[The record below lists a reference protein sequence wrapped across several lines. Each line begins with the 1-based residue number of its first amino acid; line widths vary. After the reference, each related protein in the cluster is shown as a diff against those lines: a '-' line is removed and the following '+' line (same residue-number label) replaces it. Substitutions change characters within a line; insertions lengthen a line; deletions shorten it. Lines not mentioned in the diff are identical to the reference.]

1 MDTNK
6 VAIRAST
13 QTHLEIEDI
22 KESIV
27 ILKDGSA
34 CLVLAITSINFDL
47 LSEKE
52 QEATIYAYAGL
63 LNSLSF
69 SIQILIRSEQKDISA
84 YLKLLDET
92 AQREKRQIIKN
103 QIAKYRQF
111 IQETVQKND
120 VLDKKFYLVIPMS
133 VLELGVAKSAA
144 SAIKPRK
151 KVLPFGKD
159 YILQRA
165 KINLYPKRD
174 HILRLLARLG
184 IKGRQLETQELI
196 KLYFNIYNPE
206 SHGQQTVGTRQYQ
219 APLVQS
225 TLSPTIETSPQAA
238 PTPMAKPAI
247 VPGSTQTDQPNP
259 NTPIPTAEPV
269 TLQSTPQNYAEPAY
283 ADSLRNREVKV
294 PLGAN
299 LRGTSPGEPINE
311 PNPEEKS
318 IRDKINGLV
327 KEAIQ

>member
-22 KESIV
+22 KDGIV
-27 ILKDGSA
+27 ILKDGST
-34 CLVLAITSINFDL
+34 CLILAITSINFDL

-52 QEATIYAYAGL
+52 QEATIYAYSGL

-69 SIQILIRSEQKDISA
+69 PIQILIRSEQKDISA
-84 YLKLLDET
+84 YLKLLEET
-92 AQREKRQIIKN
+92 AQKEKRQIIKK

-111 IQETVQKND
+111 VQETVQKNN

-133 VLELGVAKSAA
+133 VLELGVAKSAVTV
-144 SAIKPRK
+144 IKPQK
-151 KVLPFGKD
+151 TLPFDED

-174 HILRLLARLG
+174 HILRLLARIG
-184 IKGRQLETQELI
+184 IRGQQLETQELI

-206 SHGQQTVGTRQYQ
+206 SHGQQTVETKQYQ
-219 APLVQS
+219 SPLVQS
-225 TLSPTIETSPQAA
+225 TLSPRAE
-238 PTPMAKPAI
+238 
-247 VPGSTQTDQPNP
+247 VTQTPASE
-259 NTPIPTAEPV
+259 IKREP
-269 TLQSTPQNYAEPAY
+269 
-283 ADSLRNREVKV
+283 
-294 PLGAN
+294 G
-299 LRGTSPGEPINE
+299 
-311 PNPEEKS
+311 PEEKS

-327 KEAIQ
+327 KEASQ

>member
-1 MDTNK
+1 MMDTNK

-13 QTHLEIEDI
+13 QTHLEVEDI
-22 KESIV
+22 GDGIV

-34 CLVLAITSINFDL
+34 CLVLAVTSINFDL

-52 QEATIYAYAGL
+52 QEATIYAYASL

-69 SIQILIRSEQKDISA
+69 SIQILIHSEQKDISA

-92 AQREKRQIIKN
+92 DQREKRQIIKS

-111 IQETVQKND
+111 IQETVQKNN

-133 VLELGVAKSAA
+133 VLELGMAKSAA
-144 SAIKPRK
+144 TVIKPRRK
-151 KVLPFGKD
+151 TLPFDKA

-206 SHGQQTVGTRQYQ
+206 SPGQQTVGTKQYR

-225 TLSPTIETSPQAA
+225 TLSPEAEISQA
-238 PTPMAKPAI
+238 
-247 VPGSTQTDQPNP
+247 G
-259 NTPIPTAEPV
+259 
-269 TLQSTPQNYAEPAY
+269 
-283 ADSLRNREVKV
+283 
-294 PLGAN
+294 
-299 LRGTSPGEPINE
+299 
-311 PNPEEKS
+311 PEEKS
-318 IRDKINGLV
+318 IRDEINGLV
-327 KEAIQ
+327 KEATT